1 MSKFKPLPPLEELQ
15 KVLSYDPETGVFTRL
30 ASRRADCIGRVAGSI
45 DSGGYRQIA
54 VCGDKYLAHRLAW
67 LFGTGED
74 PGDST
79 VDHVNRDKQDNRI
92 ENLRLATRN
101 QQQANRE
108 LQANNTSGFRGVFW
122 NKDRN
127 KWLAKIRLNGKPRY
141 LGLYATREEASKAY
155 QKAAAK
161 YFGEFMAS

>member
-1 MSKFKPLPPLEELQ
+1 MAKFKPLPPLEELQ

-45 DSGGYRQIA
+45 ASGGYRQIT
-54 VCGDKYLAHRLAW
+54 VCGDKCLAHRLAW

-74 PGDST
+74 PGDLT

-141 LGLYATREEASKAY
+141 LGLYATRKEASEAY